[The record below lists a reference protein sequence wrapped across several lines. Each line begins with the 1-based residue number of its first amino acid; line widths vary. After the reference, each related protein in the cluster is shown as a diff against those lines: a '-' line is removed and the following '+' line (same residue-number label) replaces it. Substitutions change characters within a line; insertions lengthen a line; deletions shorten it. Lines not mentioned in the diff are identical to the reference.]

1 MMMRLIVAAAAAFA
15 AFGSAAAADSLSPPP
30 ANFDASFASPGTAPN
45 TSLRNRAASIARLA
59 PRRAG
64 LASTVDAALGAATFL
79 WAADGS
85 AIVPAGT
92 LAPAALA
99 VARAR
104 EYAGRQASLLGVSRA
119 DLDAATARVVH
130 TSRDGASIVRLQ
142 QSVDGVEVFNRQFSV
157 LIGSSGEH
165 IATSGYFAAT
175 GSVGGPLR
183 LGAAQAV
190 AAAIA
195 DAGGQVLAAALR
207 PSTGNGRYTAFR
219 VLPAGDLS
227 LSREPRARRVYFPLA
242 DRLVTSWYVEVLG
255 GGSDG
260 TTRAYGT
267 VISAETGAVLFRKNL
282 VDQAVHRYRVFA
294 DADGIH
300 QPFDAPIGNG
310 LAPFP
315 GATPATLQPRVS
327 AVANLVTLDSGPIS
341 TGDPWLPAG
350 ATTTTGNNTD
360 AYLDNGLL
368 FGAPA
373 SATLTDGYQ
382 PRTNDVRATLTGPAT
397 FDHPITADADPA
409 GATARQAAIVNL
421 FYLNNWL
428 HDIFYDR
435 GLDEAAGNAQTSN
448 YGRGGDGGDPV
459 LAEGQDASGRNNA
472 NMLTPAD
479 GSSPRMQMYL
489 FNGPIK
495 GAVRVTAPAQGPAL
509 VFSTASF
516 GPQTFDVT
524 APIAVANER
533 GGISSSDGCAGGQPL
548 PLTGT
553 TLPAAA
559 DRKLRGKIA
568 LIDRGNCAFSTKAQ
582 FASAS
587 GAVGLIVIN
596 NDPLADPIPMGNA
609 DVPQL
614 PVNLPLPATTDGLYR
629 IPAVMIRQDAGQSLK
644 AQLARGQ
651 ALRMRLN
658 RLPSTDFDG
667 TLDNQ
672 IIVHEFFHYVSNRLV
687 GDASGLSNSQ
697 GRGMGEGW
705 SDFAALMLTAR
716 PDDLTVPGNAG
727 YGGAYPLAYYATAS
741 FNAAYQYFGIR
752 RQPFSRNFAF
762 NSLTFRHIQNG
773 TPLPVGTPTAFGQD
787 GADNAE
793 VHNTGE
799 IWANMLWE
807 GYSTMLASGRYGFSE
822 SRERM
827 MDYVIGGL
835 KLTPNAPTLLEARDA
850 VLAVAMARSQADYL
864 DLVRGFARRGAG
876 VGATGPA
883 RNSTDHVGVVESYAA
898 P

>member
-1 MMMRLIVAAAAAFA
+1 MMRLIVAAASALAAV
-15 AFGSAAAADSLSPPP
+15 GSTATAGTLAPPQ
-30 ANFDASFASPGTAPN
+30 ANFDASFAAPDSPANPGLLA
-45 TSLRNRAASIARLA
+45 RAVSIAQAA

-79 WAADGS
+79 WAADGAPVAS
-85 AIVPAGT
+85 VGA

-104 EYAGRQASLLGVSRA
+104 EYAGRQAALLGVSRA
-119 DLDAATARVVH
+119 AIDTAQARVVH
-130 TSRDGASIVRLQ
+130 ATADGVRIVRLQ
-142 QSVDGVEVFNRQFSV
+142 QSVNGIEVFNRQFNV
-157 LIGSSGEH
+157 LIGSRGEH
-165 IATSGYFAAT
+165 IATSGYFA
-175 GSVGGPLR
+175 GPTASSSRQR

-195 DAGGQVLAAALR
+195 DAGGSVLALALR
-207 PSTGNGRYTAFR
+207 PSTTAGPYTSFR
-219 VLPAGDLS
+219 KVATGDLD
-227 LSREPRARRVYFPLA
+227 LSREPRARPVYFPVG
-242 DRLVTSWYVEVLG
+242 DRLVAGWYVEVIG

-260 TTRAYGT
+260 SMRAYGT

-282 VDQAVHRYRVFA
+282 VEQAAYSYRVFA

-310 LAPFP
+310 WSPFP
-315 GATPATLQPRVS
+315 GAAPNVVQPRVT
-327 AVANLVTLDSGPIS
+327 AVANLVTLDAGPIS

-360 AYLDNGLL
+360 AYLDTGLL
-368 FGAPA
+368 FGAPL

-382 PRTNDVRATLTGPAT
+382 PRTSDVRATLTGPAS
-397 FDHPITADADPA
+397 FDHAIVADANPA
-409 GATARQAAIVNL
+409 EATARQAAIVNL

-435 GLDEAAGNAQTSN
+435 GLNEAAGNAQTRN
-448 YGRGGDGGDPV
+448 YGRGGEEGDV
-459 LAEGQDASGRNNA
+459 LLAEGQDASGRNNA

-479 GSSPRMQMYL
+479 GDSPRMQMYL
-489 FNGPIK
+489 FDGAIK
-495 GAVRVTAPAQGPAL
+495 GTVKVTAPVPAPGL

-524 APIAVANER
+524 APIALAHER
-533 GGISSSDGCAGGQPL
+533 GGISSSDGCAAGQPL

-553 TLPAAA
+553 TLPALP
-559 DRKLRGKIA
+559 DRNLRGKIA
-568 LIDRGNCAFSTKAQ
+568 LIDRGNCAFSTKAK
-582 FASAS
+582 FASSS
-587 GAVGLIVIN
+587 GALGIIVIN
-596 NDPLADPIPMGNA
+596 NEPLADPIPMGNA

-614 PVNLPLPATTDGLYR
+614 PVNLPLPLATDDLYR
-629 IPAVMIRQDAGQSLK
+629 LPTVMIRQDAGNALK
-644 AQLARGQ
+644 AQLAAGS
-651 ALRMRLN
+651 ALRMRIN
-658 RLPSTDFDG
+658 RQPSIDFDG

-687 GDASGLSNSQ
+687 GDASGLSNNQ

-705 SDFAALMLTAR
+705 SDFAALLLTAR
-716 PDDLTVPGNAG
+716 PDDLAVPGNAG
-727 YGGAYPLAYYATAS
+727 YGGAYPLAYYSTAS

-762 NSLTFRHIQNG
+762 NSLTFRHIQDG
-773 TPLPVGTPTAFGQD
+773 TALPAGAPIAFGQD
-787 GADNAE
+787 GATNSE

-807 GYSTMLASGRYGFSE
+807 GYSTMLASGRYSFTGT
-822 SRERM
+822 RERM
-827 MDYVIGGL
+827 MDYLIAGL
-835 KLTPNAPTLLEARDA
+835 KLTPNAPTILEARDA
-850 VLAVAMARSQADYL
+850 VLAAAMARSQADYL
-864 DLVRGFARRGAG
+864 DLIRGFARRGAG
-876 VGATGPA
+876 VGAVGPG
-883 RNSTDHVGVVESYAA
+883 RNSTDQVGVVESYAA